1 MMGAFCVF
9 GISKSLCRSK
19 AEKKIPTVV
28 GIGKDARH
36 LSIEEWLREVRIQ
49 AESMFLTEQKLV
61 KISPEFDAPQFCRDW
76 VSVAPSEV
84 RMARIMVRAQKLDDE
99 GNPVLR
105 KGTPVMTWADFDL
118 GTLLLDRE
126 H

>member
-1 MMGAFCVF
+1 MGAFCVF
-9 GISKSLCRSK
+9 GVSKSLCRPR

-36 LSIEEWLREVRIQ
+36 LSIEEWSHEVKIQ
-49 AESMFLTEQKLV
+49 AESLFLTEQKLA

-76 VSVAPSEV
+76 FSVAPSEV
-84 RMARIMVRAQKLDDE
+84 RMARIMVRAQKLDE
-99 GNPVLR
+99 NGKPVMR
-105 KGTPVMTWADFDL
+105 KGAPVMVWADFDL